1 MGLDSVEIVM
11 EVEEHF
17 GVTIR
22 NEEAGGIRTVGDMVD
37 LLEARIRRRET
48 AECLSLPWFLKLRR
62 LTREAAQ
69 RPDLRIRPT
78 TRISEVLR
86 ASERKQ
92 LWLGLKEYLGAGI
105 PELRRPTPIS
115 AFIVL
120 VATASPVFLAISGVT
135 LQTSLT
141 VASIACAIGAVVLM
155 KVTRPLSVIPP
166 RGHRTFGEI
175 TRHLVGLEAVTNDY
189 PNKSRELILNDLA
202 LLVSKQLG
210 VDKAK
215 VTPEARFVED
225 LGVG

>member
-69 RPDLRIRPT
+69 RPELRILPA
-78 TRISEVLR
+78 TRIQDVLQ
-86 ASERKQ
+86 ADERKQ
-92 LWLGLKEYLGAGI
+92 LWIGLKEHLGAGL
-105 PELRRPTPIS
+105 PELRRPTPLS
-115 AFIVL
+115 ALIVL
-120 VATASPVFLAISGVT
+120 VATASPVLLAISGIT
-135 LQTSLT
+135 LQTSLS
-141 VASIACAIGAVVLM
+141 VASVLCAIGAVLLM
-155 KVTRPLSVIPP
+155 KATQQFKVIPP
-166 RGHRTFGEI
+166 KGYQTFGEA
-175 TRHLVGLEAVTNDY
+175 TLRLVGLEAATNGHLTVD
-189 PNKSRELILNDLA
+189 RELILCDLA
-202 LLVSKQLG
+202 AIVSKIVG
-210 VDKAK
+210 VKPEQ

-225 LGVG
+225 LGVD